1 MRKSS
6 ASVLNWESM
15 PGEEFTGMQVI
26 ISTSSMTWLSL
37 KTISIFMMTTGV
49 TEVIWKTSTGATPSL
64 LNQGKS
70 HPSASNFLMKSTPTA
85 FPSTT
90 AKPSDYPKTGTD
102 SSPTILFS
110 ISPSIEIWGFRFFLP
125 FVFIIYFFQSFQAVL
140 VGPRSK
146 PIQLFVQR
154 QPVLFDLQCQ

>member
-1 MRKSS
+1 MSINDPIETPILSHKDVTLDYTHARQ
-6 ASVLNWESM
+6 
-15 PGEEFTGMQVI
+15 EEFMDMRVI
-26 ISTSSMTWLSL
+26 ILTSSMTWLSL
-37 KTISIFMMTTGV
+37 KTISIFMMTTCV

-90 AKPSDYPKTGTD
+90 VKPSGYPKTGTD
-102 SSPTILFS
+102 LSPTILFS
-110 ISPSIEIWGFRFFLP
+110 ISPSIEIWGFRFFIP

-140 VGPRSK
+140 VGSRSK
-146 PIQLFVQR
+146 PIQLLIQG
-154 QPVLFDLQCQ
+154 